1 MEGLIQLDQ
10 FIGPVTTQGGQEALA
25 ISKDPEHG
33 RCVAPLRLGPAKER
47 AAAKDATGC
56 AKKHNPR

>member
-33 RCVAPLRLGPAKER
+33 RYIAPLRLGLAEED
-47 AAAKDATGC
+47 AAPKDATGC
-56 AKKHNPR
+56 TKKHSWR

>member
-33 RCVAPLRLGPAKER
+33 RCVAPPRLGR
-47 AAAKDATGC
+47 AQDSAAVKDATGC
-56 AKKHNPR
+56 AKKHSRR